1 MLLYGSQ
8 YGWFFSGY
16 GGQGGYGSQ
25 GGGGGG
31 YGGGGYGGKFRSLL
45 TVFFK
50 YLNGGISIEQYS
62 SYIILF
68 KGGRDRNSGGG
79 MDRFGWVS
87 FYFISF
93 QY

>member
-45 TVFFK
+45 TVFF
-50 YLNGGISIEQYS
+50 LNIWTVE
-62 SYIILF
+62 
-68 KGGRDRNSGGG
+68 
-79 MDRFGWVS
+79 
-87 FYFISF
+87 F
-93 QY
+93 QLNNTVHT